1 MNRKFM
7 CRLLSLL
14 LVILLVCF
22 TLTACGSASKG
33 DYAVEEHNG
42 AVVDDSLADDAV
54 GDLSTGSSASS
65 TTESEKSI
73 KDQRKIIERIYYQTE
88 TKDFDNLVNTLES
101 QALSVGGYI
110 ESSDV
115 YGNVYSSSTLRSAS
129 FVFRIPNDKV
139 TEFTDFV
146 SDNSTVTNRSVNTED
161 VTLDY
166 VDAESRIKAL
176 KTEKEALESLLA
188 KATSTTE
195 LLEIRDMLTD
205 VIYEIETYE
214 SQLRTYDNLI
224 DYTTITVD
232 VNEVEH
238 TAVVHKQTTWERIGT
253 NLKDN
258 FRGIWNFLVELFVFV
273 VSALPYL
280 LFVGVIVVIIILIVK
295 SASKKRKK
303 SKMNPTVVQPV
314 QYSNFPNNPKE

>member
-1 MNRKFM
+1 MNRKM
-7 CRLLSLL
+7 LVRIISLILSVLLIASLLS
-14 LVILLVCF
+14 
-22 TLTACGSASKG
+22 ACGASVEKG
-33 DYAVEEHNG
+33 DMAVEENYNE
-42 AVVDDSLADDAV
+42 LADDYA
-54 GDLSTGSSASS
+54 GDISANSSGSGSS
-65 TTESEKSI
+65 ESNNSI
-73 KDQRKIIERIYYQTE
+73 KAQRKIIERIYYHVE
-88 TKDFDNLVNTLES
+88 TKDFDNLVDTLES
-101 QALSVGGYI
+101 RALSVGGYI

-115 YGNVYSSSTLRSAS
+115 SGNAFVSSVLRSAT
-129 FVFRIPNDKV
+129 FVFRIPSDKV
-139 TEFTDFV
+139 EDFTNFV
-146 SDNSTVTNRSVNTED
+146 SENSTVTNRSVNTED

-224 DYTTITVD
+224 DYTTITID
-232 VNEVEH
+232 INEVEQ
-238 TAVVHKQTTWERIGT
+238 TTVVHKQSTWQRIGT

-258 FRGIWNFLVELFVFV
+258 FRGLWNFLVELFVFI

-280 LFVGVIVVIIILIVK
+280 LFVGVLVVILVLIVK
-295 SASKKRKK
+295 KVRKRRNSKKAKL
-303 SKMNPTVVQPV
+303 NNATTVVTNEKTDV
-314 QYSNFPNNPKE
+314 

>member
-1 MNRKFM
+1 MNRKM
-7 CRLLSLL
+7 LVRIISLILSVLLIASLLS
-14 LVILLVCF
+14 
-22 TLTACGSASKG
+22 ACGASVEKG
-33 DYAVEEHNG
+33 DIAVEENYNE
-42 AVVDDSLADDAV
+42 LADDYA
-54 GDLSTGSSASS
+54 GDISANSSSSGSS
-65 TTESEKSI
+65 ESNNSI
-73 KDQRKIIERIYYQTE
+73 KAQRKIIERIYYHVE
-88 TKDFDNLVNTLES
+88 TKDFDNLVDTLES
-101 QALSVGGYI
+101 RALSVGGYI

-115 YGNVYSSSTLRSAS
+115 SGNAFVSSVLRSAT
-129 FVFRIPNDKV
+129 FVFRIPSDKV
-139 TEFTDFV
+139 DDFTNFV
-146 SDNSTVTNRSVNTED
+146 SENSTVTNRCVNTED

-224 DYTTITVD
+224 DYTTITID
-232 VNEVEH
+232 INEVEQ
-238 TAVVHKQTTWERIGT
+238 TTVVHKQSTWQRIGT

-258 FRGIWNFLVELFVFV
+258 FRGLWNFLVELFVFI

-280 LFVGVIVVIIILIVK
+280 LFVGVLVVILVLIVK
-295 SASKKRKK
+295 KSRKRRNCKKAKL
-303 SKMNPTVVQPV
+303 NNATTVVTNEKTDV
-314 QYSNFPNNPKE
+314 EE

>member
-1 MNRKFM
+1 MNRKM
-7 CRLLSLL
+7 LVRSISLILSVLLIASLLS
-14 LVILLVCF
+14 
-22 TLTACGSASKG
+22 ACGASVEKG
-33 DYAVEEHNG
+33 DMAVEENYNE
-42 AVVDDSLADDAV
+42 LADSYA
-54 GDLSTGSSASS
+54 GDISANGSSSGSS
-65 TTESEKSI
+65 ESNNSI
-73 KDQRKIIERIYYQTE
+73 KAQRKIIERIYYHVE
-88 TKDFDNLVNTLES
+88 TKDFDNLVETLES
-101 QALSVGGYI
+101 RALSVGGYI

-115 YGNVYSSSTLRSAS
+115 SGNAFVSSVLRSAT
-129 FVFRIPNDKV
+129 FVFRIPSDEV
-139 TEFTDFV
+139 DDFTNFV
-146 SDNSTVTNRSVNTED
+146 SENSTVTNRSVNTED

-224 DYTTITVD
+224 DYTTITID
-232 VNEVEH
+232 INEVEQ
-238 TAVVHKQTTWERIGT
+238 TTVVHKQSTWQRIGT

-258 FRGIWNFLVELFVFV
+258 FRGLWNFLVELFVFI

-280 LFVGVIVVIIILIVK
+280 LFVGVLVVILVLIVK
-295 SASKKRKK
+295 KSRKRRNSKKAKLY
-303 SKMNPTVVQPV
+303 NATAVVTNEKTNV
-314 QYSNFPNNPKE
+314 EE